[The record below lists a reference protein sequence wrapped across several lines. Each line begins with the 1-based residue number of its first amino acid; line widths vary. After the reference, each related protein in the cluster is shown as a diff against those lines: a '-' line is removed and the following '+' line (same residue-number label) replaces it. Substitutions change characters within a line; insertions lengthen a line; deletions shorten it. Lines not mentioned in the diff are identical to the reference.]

1 MMDEIKLKPCP
12 FCGGKASVFK
22 AYRVVYGINLG
33 LGTAYTVACETERC
47 VLEGGG
53 GLFDS
58 EYSAIKAWNRRA
70 NDG

>member
-1 MMDEIKLKPCP
+1 MPELKHCP
-12 FCGGKASVFK
+12 FCGGKATILK
-22 AYRVVYGINLG
+22 AHRVVYGIKCG
-33 LGTAYTVACETERC
+33 LGTAYTVACETESC